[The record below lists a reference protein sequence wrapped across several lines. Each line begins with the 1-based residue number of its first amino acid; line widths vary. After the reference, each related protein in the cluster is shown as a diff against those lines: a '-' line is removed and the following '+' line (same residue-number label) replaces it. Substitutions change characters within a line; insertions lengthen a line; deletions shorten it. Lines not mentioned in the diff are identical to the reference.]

1 VLCIIELE
9 FDWSCCMKWH
19 ETGATHDG
27 MGSPIEATSISPTS
41 ADIPGSSVPFHG
53 MQKISGQETV
63 AAGGNSPR
71 AVNVT
76 EGCIACVPLKS
87 A

>member
-1 VLCIIELE
+1 MLLKLTDDRFVLCIIELE

-41 ADIPGSSVPFHG
+41 ADIPGSSVPFHA
-53 MQKISGQETV
+53 KV
-63 AAGGNSPR
+63 KD
-71 AVNVT
+71 NVS
-76 EGCIACVPLKS
+76 L
-87 A
+87 